1 VGEDRGDDEPDAR
14 GVFVVSLRAAL
25 TRIRALFQSRAI
37 DAAFDEEVRHHLELL
52 EAEHRRRGLPPEDAR
67 LAARRD
73 FGGVE
78 RIKDAT
84 RDLRGVSVL
93 EHVWRDTA
101 YAARAL
107 RKSPG
112 FTVAVVLTLALG
124 IGANTAVFTLI
135 DAISWRNLPV
145 EDPESLMLVG
155 RIRMGRSETG
165 FTYPQSRAL
174 RDEAAGV
181 TLAAYSSSSFPVL
194 LTASLTGDLE
204 PPIGGQFVSGNYFDL
219 LGVVP
224 QAGRLIRED
233 DDRVPD
239 GHPVV
244 VLSDGYWRRR
254 FGRDPAIVGQR
265 LRLSGRNFDIIGVT
279 PPEFFGVEVGLSPD
293 VFIPMMMQAAVMP
306 VVGDLIVNPNMNR
319 TWVQLLA
326 RLEPGASPERVS
338 SVLEPVYRQNI
349 PQVPPALR
357 VQSGSEDRL
366 VFTSA
371 ATGISDLRAQFS
383 TSLFIL
389 LGIVG
394 TVLLIGCAN
403 TANLLLARAA
413 ARRPEMALRL
423 ALGAGRGRLL
433 QQVLIEGLVVGALGG
448 LFGFLLATALTRVL
462 VLYASSGR
470 TSIALDLAPDLRV
483 LSFTIA
489 TSLLCTL
496 VFVFLPVIRAMRVD
510 MLAAIRN
517 ISRAARG
524 HASLSPGRLLVIT
537 QVALS
542 LLLLVAAGL
551 FVRTLVNLTTA
562 DHDASRDRVLVV
574 RVEPRGSNQRGTP
587 GMPERLDRIYRGLMT
602 RVGSLPGVRSVSMGN
617 VSPGKPESGA
627 GMAIVPGGTTR
638 MDDAR
643 APNRPTASSQVIY
656 PGYFATLGIRLRG
669 RDFTDA
675 DNRAAGA
682 PVCIVND
689 AFVRIAFPDEDPI
702 GKTCATVGVPRR
714 AHTIIGVADDSRY
727 TNPRAPAQPV
737 IYTPFVQSNTGRGQM
752 ILYVRLDGDARAIVP
767 AVRDA
772 IWEAD
777 NSVPQYEIRTL
788 SEEVDGVV
796 VRERLLATV
805 SAAFGLLALL
815 LTAIGLHGLLSYLVL
830 QRKRELAIR
839 VALGAHRTGVIALV
853 AREAIVL
860 VGLGAVIAVPLMLAV
875 ARLSSPFLSEVLFG
889 LTASDAVTLSAAVFV
904 LVLVGG
910 AAASLPAKRAS
921 DVDPMMVLRAE

>member
-1 VGEDRGDDEPDAR
+1 MR
-14 GVFVVSLRAAL
+14 LRSAL
-25 TRIRALFQSRAI
+25 TRIAASFRSRSL
-37 DAAFDEEVRHHLELL
+37 DAVFDEEVRHHLELL
-52 EAEHRRRGLPPEDAR
+52 EAEHRRRGLSSADAR

-78 RIKDAT
+78 QIREAN
-84 RDLRGVSVL
+84 RDRRGVSLL

-101 YAARAL
+101 YAGRAL

-145 EDPESLMLVG
+145 EDPESLLVVG
-155 RIRMGRSETG
+155 RIRLGRSEAG
-165 FTYPQSRAL
+165 FTYPQAHAL
-174 RDEAAGV
+174 RREAAGV
-181 TLAAYSSSSFPVL
+181 TLAAYSSATFPVL
-194 LTASLTGDLE
+194 LTASMAGDLE
-204 PPIGGQFVSGNYFDL
+204 PPITGQLISGDYFDL

-224 QAGRLIRED
+224 RSGRLIGVD
-233 DDRVPD
+233 DDRVPG

-254 FGRDPAIVGQR
+254 FGRDPAIVGKT
-265 LRLSGRNFDIIGVT
+265 LLLSGRPFDIIGVT
-279 PPEFFGVEVGLSPD
+279 PPEFFGVEVGFAPD
-293 VFIPMMMQAAVMP
+293 VFLPMMMQAAVMP
-306 VVGDLIVNPNMNR
+306 VVGDLIVEPNVNR
-319 TWVQLLA
+319 TWVQLIA
-326 RLEPGASPERVS
+326 RLAPGVSPGQAS
-338 SVLEPVYRQNI
+338 SVLEPIYRQHI
-349 PQVPPALR
+349 PPVPPAMR
-357 VQSGSEDRL
+357 VRAGSEDRI

-371 ATGISDLRAQFS
+371 AAGISDLRTQFS
-383 TSLFIL
+383 TSLVIL

-394 TVLLIGCAN
+394 MVLLIGCAN

-423 ALGAGRGRLL
+423 ALGAGRARLM
-433 QQVLIEGLVVGALGG
+433 QQVLIEGLAVGALGG
-448 LFGFLLATALTRVL
+448 LCGFLLATFLTRAL
-462 VLYASSGR
+462 VLYASAGR
-470 TSIALDLAPDLRV
+470 TPIALDLTPDLRV
-483 LSFTIA
+483 LAFTVA

-496 VFVFLPVIRAMRVD
+496 VFVFVPAIRAVRVD
-510 MLAAIRN
+510 VVTAIRTIN
-517 ISRAARG
+517 RTARG
-524 HASLSPGRLLVIT
+524 LAGLRPGRLLVVT

-542 LLLLVAAGL
+542 LLLLVSAGL

-562 DHDASRDRVLVV
+562 DHDVARDRVLVV
-574 RVEPRGSNQRGTP
+574 RVEPRGSNQRGVP
-587 GMPERLDRIYRGLMT
+587 GTPERLDRIYTGLMT
-602 RVGSLPGVRSVSMGN
+602 RVGNLPGVRSVSMGN

-627 GMAIVPGGTTR
+627 ERAIVPGGTIR
-638 MDDAR
+638 MDDPR
-643 APNRPTASSQVIY
+643 SRNRPTASGQTIY

-669 RDFTDA
+669 RDFTAA
-675 DNRAAGA
+675 DNQAAGA

-702 GKTCATVGVPRR
+702 GKTCATVGVAGR
-714 AHTIIGVADDSRY
+714 AYTIVGVADDSRY

-737 IYTPFVQSNTGRGQM
+737 IYTPFFQSNTGRGQM
-752 ILYVRLDGDARAIVP
+752 ILYVRLDGDARAIVS

-777 NSVPQYEIRTL
+777 RSVPQYEVRTL
-788 SEEVDGVV
+788 AEELDGVV

-805 SAAFGLLALL
+805 SAAFSVLALL
-815 LTAIGLHGLLSYLVL
+815 LTAIGVHGLLSYLVL

-839 VALGAHRTGVIALV
+839 VALGARRTGVIALV

-860 VGLGAVIAVPLMLAV
+860 VGLGAVIAVPLMLAG
-875 ARLSSPFLSEVLFG
+875 AELLAQSLSDVLFG
-889 LTASDAVTLSAAVFV
+889 LTAYDPATLLAAVSV
-904 LVLVGG
+904 LVVVGG
-910 AAASLPAKRAS
+910 VAASLPAKRAS